1 MGKKSRKIK
10 RRSLESRDPIIRKP
24 KMTDDNKCIEIR
36 QKRSV
41 EQLIAFEDREDELRR
56 RRRAEL
62 IASGENPDVVPLPRG
77 PQG

>member
-1 MGKKSRKIK
+1 MTSSYSNK
-10 RRSLESRDPIIRKP
+10 RKP
-24 KMTDDNKCIEIR
+24 NMTDENNCIESR

-41 EQLIAFEDREDELRR
+41 EQLIAFENHEDELRR

>member
-1 MGKKSRKIK
+1 
-10 RRSLESRDPIIRKP
+10 
-24 KMTDDNKCIEIR
+24 MTDENNCIESR

-41 EQLIAFEDREDELRR
+41 EQLIAFENHEDELRR